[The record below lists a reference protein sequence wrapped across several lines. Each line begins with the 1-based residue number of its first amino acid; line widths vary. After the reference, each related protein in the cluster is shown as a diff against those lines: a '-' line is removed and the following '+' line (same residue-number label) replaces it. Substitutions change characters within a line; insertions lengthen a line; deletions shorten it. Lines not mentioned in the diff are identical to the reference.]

1 MSKALFDPTRRFSD
15 RVENYVKYRPGYPP
29 AVIDCLREECGLTP
43 ESVVADVGSGTG
55 LLAEL
60 FLEHGNPVYAIEP
73 NAEMRHAAER
83 LLGSNP
89 AFTSVDG
96 RAESTTLPDSSVDFV
111 TAGQAFHWFEP
122 ESARVEFG
130 RILRPGGWVVL
141 VWNTRLTDDG
151 GFMAG
156 YEALLDR
163 YALQYHEIN
172 HSEQNDDAP
181 GFFNGQFR
189 LRTFAN
195 EQQFDFEGIVGRL
208 LSSSYVPPA
217 NHPHYEPLLAELGRL
232 FATYQEGGRVS
243 FLYKT
248 ELFWGRV

>member
-29 AVIDCLREECGLTP
+29 AVMDCLREECGLTP

-55 LLAEL
+55 LLAQL

-73 NAEMRHAAER
+73 NDEMRQAAER
-83 LLGSNP
+83 LLGSYP
-89 AFTSVDG
+89 AFTSVNG
-96 RAESTTLPDSSVDFV
+96 RAESTTLPDRSVDFV

-122 ESARVEFG
+122 EPARVEFG
-130 RILRPGGWVVL
+130 RILRPEGWVVL
-141 VWNTRLTDDG
+141 VWNTRLADDG

-163 YALQYHEIN
+163 FALAYHDVNHAEQY
-172 HSEQNDDAP
+172 DDVSR
-181 GFFNGQFR
+181 FYSGQFQ
-189 LRTFAN
+189 LQLFAN
-195 EQQFDFEGIVGRL
+195 EQRFDFDGTLGRL
-208 LSSSYVPPA
+208 LSSSYAPPPG
-217 NHPHYEPLLAELGRL
+217 HPHYEPLFAGLRRL
-232 FATYQEGGRVS
+232 FEAYQKDGRVS
-243 FLYKT
+243 FLYQT